1 MEINPVERNP
11 AYTKL
16 VRVIKTHGRTRE
28 GLPTGGDTECPKVG
42 EALTCPSIH
51 WSEPAGLVGKLKL
64 AAYPV
69 EKSLGLIELTMQAGI
84 PDKLSPLVV
93 KFKITEREVRANMQK
108 YDEFYGWSDSDDE
121 APGSKYL
128 EQLMKTADVIE
139 ERFSKDETQK
149 NI

>member
-1 MEINPVERNP
+1 MERNP
-11 AYTKL
+11 VYPRL
-16 VRVIKTHGRTRE
+16 VRVIKTHGLTRD
-28 GLPTGGDTECPKVG
+28 GLPTGGDPESPKVG
-42 EALTCPSIH
+42 EALTCPTIH
-51 WSEPAGLVGKLKL
+51 WSEPAGLVGKLTL

-69 EKSLGLIELTMQAGI
+69 EKSLGLVELTMQAGI

-93 KFKITEREVRANMQK
+93 KFKITERQVKANMQE
-108 YDEFYGWSDSDDE
+108 YNEFYGWSDSTDE